1 MGRGNIV
8 LMVRYKSKIGWIL
21 VVIILF
27 LLLIPIFQLLKQP
40 FSIGPIFLLLPALFI
55 GYIFI
60 STYYEID
67 DGVLRVKC
75 GFLLNLSIPISSI
88 TKIEA
93 TKNPISAPA
102 TSFDR
107 LEVFYNKF
115 ESVIISPK
123 EKRAFIAHLK
133 QMNPRIQDNTGL

>member
-1 MGRGNIV
+1 MATY
-8 LMVRYKSKIGWIL
+8 LYL
-21 VVIILF
+21 
-27 LLLIPIFQLLKQP
+27 
-40 FSIGPIFLLLPALFI
+40 
-55 GYIFI
+55 
-60 STYYEID
+60 YYEIGN
-67 DGVLRVKC
+67 GVLRVRS
-75 GFLLNLSIPISSI
+75 GFLLNRSIPISSI

-133 QMNPRIQDNTGL
+133 QLNPKIQDNTGL

>member
-1 MGRGNIV
+1 MVRGNIV

-123 EKRAFIAHLK
+123 EKCAFIAHLK

>member
-1 MGRGNIV
+1 
-8 LMVRYKSKIGWIL
+8 MVRYKSKIGWIL
-21 VVIILF
+21 VLVI
-27 LLLIPIFQLLKQP
+27 LLLLLAPVYQMLNH
-40 FSIGPIFLLLPALFI
+40 SDSVGPIFLLLLSIFI

-60 STYYEID
+60 TTYYEIGN
-67 DGVLRVKC
+67 GVLKVKS
-75 GFLLNLSIPISSI
+75 GFLLNRSIQIKSI

-102 TSFDR
+102 TSLDR
-107 LEVFYNKF
+107 LEVFYNKY

-133 QMNPRIQDNTGL
+133 QLNANIQDNTGL